1 MRRGIKSALATA
13 AVAAAASL
21 AMGTASASAAPVTAP
36 QAQEAKAASAC
47 GWYTD
52 WTAHAWY
59 NHCGTGRVVIYVDLL
74 SVGGSS
80 EGYETCVG
88 PGDTYLGSWP
98 AVQGAWYVG
107 RTC

>member
-1 MRRGIKSALATA
+1 MRRGIKSALMTA
-13 AVAAAASL
+13 ALAAAAV
-21 AMGTASASAAPVTAP
+21 GTTVAPANAAPQPTP
-36 QAQEAKAASAC
+36 QAQPATASAC

-59 NHCGTGRVVIYVDLL
+59 NHCGSGRVVIYVDLL

-80 EGYETCVG
+80 EGYEKCVG
-88 PGDTYLGSWP
+88 PGDTFLGSWP